1 MYGLCGYPLWRCA
14 NVHMQALGCVYA
26 SWVLAVFFQVGGDED
41 QPEVGEEGLV
51 GPVWRVA
58 ALRWCFMRLKT
69 RSTMFR
75 PLYASLSQSHGGR
88 TVPLGRRDRRQ
99 AERLGRRPDGIP
111 LVRAVHGRARAHER
125 AGRGHLI

>member
-75 PLYASLSQSHGGR
+75 PLYAM
-88 TVPLGRRDRRQ
+88 
-99 AERLGRRPDGIP
+99 RP
-111 LVRAVHGRARAHER
+111 
-125 AGRGHLI
+125 

>member
-26 SWVLAVFFQVGGDED
+26 SWVLTVFFQVGGDED

-58 ALRWCFMRLKT
+58 ALRWCFMRLKMDWQ
-69 RSTMFR
+69 RCVGQVLR
-75 PLYASLSQSHGGR
+75 GR
-88 TVPLGRRDRRQ
+88 VP
-99 AERLGRRPDGIP
+99 
-111 LVRAVHGRARAHER
+111 VR
-125 AGRGHLI
+125 

>member
-75 PLYASLSQSHGGR
+75 PLCASLSQSHGAVRFLLGGTPGVRPNDSAGGR
-88 TVPLGRRDRRQ
+88 GGAPSCARSMG
-99 AERLGRRPDGIP
+99 
-111 LVRAVHGRARAHER
+111 GRAPMNAPG
-125 AGRGHLI
+125 AAI

>member
-26 SWVLAVFFQVGGDED
+26 RLGFGCVFQVDGDED
-41 QPEVGEEGLV
+41 EPEVGKEGLV
-51 GPVWRVA
+51 DPVWRVA

-75 PLYASLSQSHGGR
+75 PLCASLSQSHGAVR
-88 TVPLGRRDRRQ
+88 FLLG
-99 AERLGRRPDGIP
+99 GTTGVRPNDSAGGQVGSP
-111 LVRAVHGRARAHER
+111 SCARSMGGRAPMNAPD
-125 AGRGHLI
+125 AAI

>member
-14 NVHMQALGCVYA
+14 NVHMQASGCVYA
-26 SWVLAVFFQVGGDED
+26 SWVFGWFFQVGGGEDE
-41 QPEVGEEGLV
+41 PEVGEEGLV

-75 PLYASLSQSHGGR
+75 PLCASLSQSHGAVRFLLGGTPGVRPNDSAGGR
-88 TVPLGRRDRRQ
+88 VGSPSCARSMG
-99 AERLGRRPDGIP
+99 
-111 LVRAVHGRARAHER
+111 GRAPMNAPG
-125 AGRGHLI
+125 AAI